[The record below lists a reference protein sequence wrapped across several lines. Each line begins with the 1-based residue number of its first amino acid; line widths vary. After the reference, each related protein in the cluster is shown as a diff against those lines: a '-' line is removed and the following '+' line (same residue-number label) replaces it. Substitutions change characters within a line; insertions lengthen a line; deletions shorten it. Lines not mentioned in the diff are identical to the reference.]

1 MEIFHLLDQN
11 TIANKF
17 VAQLRDVNIQKD
29 SMRFR
34 RNIERIGEILG
45 YELSKTLDYKP
56 EEIESPL
63 GIATINHPSDELV
76 ICSILRAGIPLHM
89 GLLNYFDQAQN
100 SFISAYRH
108 HPNQDEKFEI
118 KVEYLASPSI
128 DGKILVLAD
137 PMLATGQSF
146 VNVYKAIKKVGTPK
160 EIHIVSVIAAQEG
173 IDYLAS
179 EFPANTRMWV
189 GTIDQKLD
197 KYGYIV
203 PGLGD
208 AGDLCFGEK
217 MSS

>member
-1 MEIFHLLDQN
+1 MEIFHLLEQN

-17 VAQLRDVNIQKD
+17 ISQLRDVTVQKD

-56 EEIESPL
+56 KDIQSPL
-63 GIATINHPSDELV
+63 GIATINQPSDELV

-118 KVEYLASPSI
+118 KVEYLASPNI

-137 PMLATGQSF
+137 PMLATGSSF
-146 VNVYKAIKKVGTPK
+146 VNVYNAIKKVGTPK
-160 EIHIVSVIAAQEG
+160 EVHIVSVIAAQEG

-179 EFPANTRMWV
+179 ELPESTKMWV
-189 GTIDQKLD
+189 GTIDPKLD

>member
-17 VAQLRDVNIQKD
+17 ISQLRDVTVQKD

-45 YELSKTLDYKP
+45 YELSKTLAYQPK
-56 EEIESPL
+56 EVQSPL
-63 GIATINHPSDELV
+63 GIATINEPSDELV

-118 KVEYLASPSI
+118 KVEYLASPNI

-179 EFPANTRMWV
+179 ELPTNTKMWV
-189 GTIDQKLD
+189 ATIDQNLD

>member
-45 YELSKTLDYKP
+45 YELSKTLNYKP
-56 EEIESPL
+56 EAIVSPL
-63 GIATINHPSDELV
+63 GTATINHPSDELV

-128 DGKILVLAD
+128 DGKILIRSE
-137 PMLATGQSF
+137 GRR
-146 VNVYKAIKKVGTPK
+146 VGK
-160 EIHIVSVIAAQEG
+160 ECRSRW
-173 IDYLAS
+173 S
-179 EFPANTRMWV
+179 R
-189 GTIDQKLD
+189 
-197 KYGYIV
+197 
-203 PGLGD
+203 
-208 AGDLCFGEK
+208 
-217 MSS
+217 

>member
-1 MEIFHLLDQN
+1 MEIFHLLEQN

-17 VAQLRDVNIQKD
+17 ISQLRDVTVQKD

-56 EEIESPL
+56 KDIQSPL
-63 GIATINHPSDELV
+63 GIATINQPSDELV

-118 KVEYLASPSI
+118 KVEYLASPNI

-137 PMLATGQSF
+137 PMLATGSSF
-146 VNVYKAIKKVGTPK
+146 VNVYNAIKKVGIPK
-160 EIHIVSVIAAQEG
+160 EVHIVSVIAAQEG

-179 EFPANTRMWV
+179 ELPESTKMWV
-189 GTIDQKLD
+189 GTIDPKLD

>member
-1 MEIFHLLDQN
+1 MEIFHLLEQN

-17 VAQLRDVNIQKD
+17 ISQLRDVTIQKD

-45 YELSKTLDYKP
+45 YELSKTLAYQP
-56 EEIESPL
+56 AEVQSPL
-63 GIATINHPSDELV
+63 GIATINQPSDELV

-108 HPNQDEKFEI
+108 HPNQDENFEI
-118 KVEYLASPSI
+118 KVEYIASPNI

-146 VNVYKAIKKVGTPK
+146 VNVYKAIMKVGTPK

-173 IDYLAS
+173 IDYLAT
-179 EFPANTRMWV
+179 ELPENTKMWV
-189 GTIDQKLD
+189 GTIDPNLD